1 MVSGGV
7 EVVEVEEGFRLRNLS
22 RPRRIDL
29 EPEAEIVAS
38 VVEAGAS
45 SVWVRGLKGG
55 RLFRIELGRDLGA
68 SGVWVE
74 VETSGSEDEVEA
86 SGLNA
91 AGEEVKFRVDIVS
104 GSGSNLKKLLT

>member
-1 MVSGGV
+1 MVVGGGV

-45 SVWVRGLKGG
+45 SVWVRGL
-55 RLFRIELGRDLGA
+55 
-68 SGVWVE
+68 
-74 VETSGSEDEVEA
+74 
-86 SGLNA
+86 NA
-91 AGEEVKFRVDIVS
+91 AGEKVKFRVDIVS